1 MAKGLLGILYSMRSR
16 PNLIFLT
23 LVLNWAFSVHGA
35 PPADLS
41 DPPPPPTEESV
52 PTDDPGRDEIEKNNL
67 SITPVE
73 MTEAQ
78 KKEVTYVYPYFQ
90 SISPRIILIADLDSI
105 RDGGGVPYGLGVTYL
120 APRKR
125 QPQWEG
131 GADLFSNSNGHIH
144 AGLRW
149 VHFSDNYFRP
159 YYKAGLAHVW
169 KAEEKLASFSNW
181 KNYYLKGAVGFED
194 VIKPPMSARLEME
207 IAVGTE
213 EVLLMFSLGYSWGF

>member
-1 MAKGLLGILYSMRSR
+1 MAKWMLGILYSMHSR

-23 LVLNWAFSVHGA
+23 LVLCFELAAHGA
-35 PPADLS
+35 PPSDLS
-41 DPPPPPTEESV
+41 DPPPPPNEEGK
-52 PTDDPGRDEIEKNNL
+52 PIDEVNPDVIESNNL

-73 MTEAQ
+73 MSEAE
-78 KKEVTYVYPYFQ
+78 KKEISYVYPYLQ
-90 SISPRIILIADLDSI
+90 SISPRIILIADLDAI
-105 RDGGGVPYGLGVTYL
+105 REGESVPYGLGVTYL

-131 GADLFSNSNGHIH
+131 GADLFSNSDGHLH
-144 AGLRW
+144 LGLRW

-159 YYKAGLAHVW
+159 YYKAGIAHVW
-169 KAEEKLASFSNW
+169 KADEKLASFSNW

-207 IAVGTE
+207 LAVGTE
-213 EVLLMFSLGYSWGF
+213 EMLIMFSLGYSWGF